1 MKHITSCSNAIMNG
15 RNRILFGT
23 STAIKSLNNAHT
35 KVLLLFNI
43 HATKTSTTKHVTATL
58 K

>member
-1 MKHITSCSNAIMNG
+1 MNG

-23 STAIKSLNNAHT
+23 STAIKILNNSHT

-43 HATKTSTTKHVTATL
+43 DVTKTSMTKNVTARL